1 MRPIQ
6 KPEQT
11 SCPDLSGYCITRMH
25 YVIGSGPSGVA
36 GAAALIERGH
46 EVTLLDAGLTLEP
59 EREARRLRMA
69 MVDADEWREEDV
81 AASRA
86 PLERDVDRA
95 TKLHHGS
102 DYPYRPIANAI
113 AINYGNLG
121 VRSSFAK
128 GGLSNVWGA
137 SLLPFRS
144 EDTGDWP
151 VPTAELESAHAAVLE
166 MLPVAGVRDQLTEV
180 FPLPVRKLHVPRS
193 GKQIER
199 LMATLTRN
207 QAKLAGR
214 GITFGRSRLAVQ
226 FSGKSPGESCN
237 YCGQC
242 LQGCPRDLIYSSR
255 HSLEKLIASGRC
267 TYVKD
272 IVVEK
277 ISEREK
283 SVEIQAVGPSGPTR
297 LNGER
302 VFLAAGVFS
311 STAILLRSLG
321 WFDRPVEIA
330 DAQYYVF
337 PLLQLG
343 STANVSRERLHTL
356 AQVFLEISHEDISPH
371 LVHLQV
377 YGYNNLLGKLLE
389 HKLGRLWRYFPS
401 DSVLG
406 RLLLVQ
412 GYLHSKHSGHIT
424 ACLRR
429 RRDIDTLEL
438 RGIENPDSADRVSR
452 VIRLLRWQSLALGA
466 LPVAPLLQ
474 MTSPGRGF
482 HCGGSFPMAREPVPG
497 QTDLLGRPAGW
508 ARTHVLDATVFP
520 SIPATTITQTVMA
533 NAYRIGALA
542 SQLDAF
548 S

>member
-1 MRPIQ
+1 
-6 KPEQT
+6 
-11 SCPDLSGYCITRMH
+11 MH

-59 EREARRLRMA
+59 EREVRRLRMA
-69 MVDADEWREEDV
+69 SVDADEWRQEDV
-81 AASRA
+81 VASRA
-86 PLERDVDRA
+86 PLEKDVDRA
-95 TKLHHGS
+95 IKLHLGS
-102 DYPYRPIANAI
+102 DYPYRPVAGAI
-113 AINYGNLG
+113 SIDYGNLG
-121 VRSSFAK
+121 ARASFAK

-137 SLLPFRS
+137 SLLPFRR
-144 EDTGDWP
+144 EDTEDWP
-151 VPTAELESAHAAVLE
+151 VTTTELESAHAAVLE
-166 MLPVAGVRDQLTEV
+166 MLPVAGERDELTEV
-180 FPLPVRKLHVPRS
+180 FPLPVRQLHTPRS

-207 QAKLAGR
+207 RAKLASR
-214 GITFGRSRLAVQ
+214 GVTFGRSRLAVQ
-226 FSGKSPGESCN
+226 FSGQSQSESCN

-255 HSLEKLIASGRC
+255 HTLEKLMTSGRL

-272 IVVEK
+272 IVVDR
-277 ISEREK
+277 ISEHEK

-297 LNGER
+297 FIGER
-302 VFLAAGVFS
+302 VFLATGVFN
-311 STAILLRSLG
+311 STAILLRSFG
-321 WFDRPVEIA
+321 WFDRPVQIA

-343 STANVSRERLHTL
+343 ATANVSRERLHTL
-356 AQVFLEISHEDISPH
+356 AQVFLEISHEEISPH
-371 LVHLQV
+371 LVHLQL
-377 YGYNNLLGKLLE
+377 YGYSNLLSELLE
-389 HKLGRLWRYFPS
+389 HKLGRLWRYFPA
-401 DSVLG
+401 DSLLG

-429 RRDIDTLEL
+429 RGDSDTLEL
-438 RGIENPDSADRVSR
+438 QGIKNPDSADRVSR
-452 VIRLLRWQSLALGA
+452 VIRLLRRLSIALGA
-466 LPVAPLLQ
+466 VPVAPLLQ

-482 HCGGSFPMAREPVPG
+482 HCGGSFPMARNPGPG

-533 NAYRIGALA
+533 NAYRIGTLA
-542 SQLDAF
+542 SQLDSLAQVP
-548 S
+548 